1 MRVGS
6 DDWRVQSECRA
17 WSVSRL
23 GTGRGSGGS
32 RAAGSTQTWAGST
45 QTWAGSTQT
54 WPGRRRGRAGWR
66 GGARRSRPGRRG
78 SGLTLLTDI
87 TGLHMRDNLTSPQH
101 SPRHRSSPV
110 TGAQRRQEDHA
121 QNCPEKTESVSSHNV
136 HVDI

>member
-17 WSVSRL
+17 WSGSRL
-23 GTGRGSGGS
+23 GTGRGSGVS
-32 RAAGSTQTWAGST
+32 RAAGSTQTWA
-45 QTWAGSTQT
+45 
-54 WPGRRRGRAGWR
+54 GRRRGRAGWR
-66 GGARRSRPGRRG
+66 GGARRSRPGRRE

-110 TGAQRRQEDHA
+110 TGAQRRQEDHT
-121 QNCPEKTESVSSHNV
+121 QNCPEKSVSSHNV